1 MVLDE
6 IKFRDD
12 VSVELIDSMG
22 DDRALSA
29 AAWISTGQDV
39 MAHSDERVAGLLN
52 FLMRDRHGTPFEH
65 GSMTFRIECPIF
77 VVREFHRHRIGW
89 SYNEESGRYTEL
101 KPVFYVPSDT
111 RPLQQVGKPGAYEYV
126 TGTSYQVSMTREQIK
141 YASRISY
148 GSYLAMLDEGIA
160 REVARMCLPL
170 NIFTSFYATC
180 NPRSLM
186 HFLSLRTKDERAR
199 VPSFPQ
205 QEIEMVAR
213 KMEDHFATVF
223 PETYK
228 AFNTHGRV
236 AP

>member
-1 MVLDE
+1 MVLDK
-6 IKFRDD
+6 IKFRND

-22 DDRALSA
+22 DDRSLSA
-29 AAWISTGQDV
+29 AAWISTGSDV
-39 MAHSDERVAGLLN
+39 MTRSDEQVGGLLN

-77 VVREFHRHRIGW
+77 VVREFHRHRVGW

-101 KPVFYVPSDT
+101 KPVFYVPSNT
-111 RPLQQVGKPGAYEYV
+111 RPLKQVGKPGAYEYV
-126 TGTSYQVSMTREQIK
+126 EGSDRQYGTMATNIKTISADAYYAYQ
-141 YASRISY
+141 
-148 GSYLAMLDEGIA
+148 GMLSEGIA
-160 REVARMCLPL
+160 REVARMILPL

-186 HFLSLRTKDERAR
+186 HFLSLRTKDENAR
-199 VPSFPQ
+199 FPSFPQ
-205 QEIEMVAR
+205 QEIQMVAT
-213 KMEDHFATVF
+213 KMERHFTDLF

-228 AFNTHGRV
+228 AYQAHGRV